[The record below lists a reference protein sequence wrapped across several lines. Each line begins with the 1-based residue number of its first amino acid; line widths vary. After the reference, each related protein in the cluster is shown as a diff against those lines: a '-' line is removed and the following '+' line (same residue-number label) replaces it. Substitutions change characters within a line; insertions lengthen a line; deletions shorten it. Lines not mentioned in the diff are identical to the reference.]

1 MLYNIIHTDSIHKN
15 HASSGSFRSHLSCEI
30 GGYITLKTTWFYAKP
45 DDHNDIQLYP
55 TIPPIIS
62 QYHPMFR
69 RVGYDQIIQSSP
81 WYINSLPE
89 GNIDMSPLMYLS
101 YPGSDMVHFIWLV
114 SLSYTSNKNQDN
126 HNE

>member
-55 TIPPIIS
+55 TIPIIS
-62 QYHPMFR
+62 QYDPMFR
-69 RVGYDQIIQSSP
+69 RVGYDQIIHRP
-81 WYINSLPE
+81 HDILTHYRR
-89 GNIDMSPLMYLS
+89 
-101 YPGSDMVHFIWLV
+101 V
-114 SLSYTSNKNQDN
+114 TSICP
-126 HNE
+126 H